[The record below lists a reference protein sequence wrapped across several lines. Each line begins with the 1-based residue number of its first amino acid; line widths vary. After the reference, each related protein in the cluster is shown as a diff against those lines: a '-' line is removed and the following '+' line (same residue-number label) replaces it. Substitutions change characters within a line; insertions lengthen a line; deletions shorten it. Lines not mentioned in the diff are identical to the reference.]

1 MKMIRKL
8 ATVCILLSTSTL
20 IYANDIDNQ
29 ALSYYCGGDKVEYEK
44 NISVGK
50 GNRVILNEG
59 PFYQIEQKGEYDPTL
74 DFINKQV
81 VSSGVSSYCSEF
93 LLANGQFK
101 AINDGGVI
109 ARVYF
114 DFNKSKLTDKSKYVL
129 DNIQRMI
136 KNNNQN
142 LNLEGHTDSVG
153 SKSYNFSLGLKRSK
167 AVEEYLLKKGLN
179 KNSLSTTSK
188 GENEPLVSND
198 TAKDRAQ
205 NRRVDIQ

>member
-1 MKMIRKL
+1 MIRKL
-8 ATVCILLSTSTL
+8 ATVCILLSTSTSTL
-20 IYANDIDNQ
+20 THANNIDNQ

-50 GNRVILNEG
+50 GTRVILNEG
-59 PFYQIEQKGEYDPTL
+59 PFYQIEQTGEYDPTL

-81 VSSGVSSYCSEF
+81 VSSGVSSDCSEF

-101 AINDGGVI
+101 PINDGGVI

-114 DFNKSKLTDKSKYVL
+114 DFNKSTLTDKSKYVL

-153 SKSYNFSLGLKRSK
+153 SKAYNFSLGLKRSK
-167 AVEEYLLKKGLN
+167 AVEEYLVKKGIS
-179 KNSLSTTSK
+179 KNALSTSSK

-198 TAKDRAQ
+198 TAKDRDQ
-205 NRRVDIQ
+205 NRRVEIQ